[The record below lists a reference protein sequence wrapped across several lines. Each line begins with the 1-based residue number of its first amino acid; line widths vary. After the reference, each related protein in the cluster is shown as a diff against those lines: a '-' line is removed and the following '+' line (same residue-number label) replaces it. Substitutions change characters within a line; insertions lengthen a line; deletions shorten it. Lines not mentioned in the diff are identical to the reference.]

1 VHPLHF
7 STKDLINVNDTWKI
21 ISGIGILIFVFLLL
35 DKSSMTTKI
44 LNSIGKSAV
53 DLISILQGN

>member
-1 VHPLHF
+1 
-7 STKDLINVNDTWKI
+7 VNDTWKI